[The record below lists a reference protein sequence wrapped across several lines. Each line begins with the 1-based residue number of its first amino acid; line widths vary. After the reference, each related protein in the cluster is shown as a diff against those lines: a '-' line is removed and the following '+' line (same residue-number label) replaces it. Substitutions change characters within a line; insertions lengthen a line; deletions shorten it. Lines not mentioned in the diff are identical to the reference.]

1 MGKRVQQINNLVI
14 EVDDKGFYSAK
25 NPRGEVIFRTMQLD
39 EIQYKC
45 KMCKDYIEKSE
56 IKLKRTEKPMFAV
69 LCGKSQTYMTMVLCK
84 SEKEAKN
91 FMKVDV
97 QEKVRS
103 GEVLLEYKN
112 AADVYDRLESV
123 IVGVNYVTRA
133 ENGVLHW
140 WRIVTEDEIK
150 SIK

>member
-25 NPRGEVIFRTMQLD
+25 NSRGEVIFRAKQLD

-45 KMCKDYIEKSE
+45 KMCKDYIEKVG
-56 IKLKRTEKPMFAV
+56 IKLKRTEKPMYAV
-69 LCGKSQTYMTMVLCK
+69 LCGESQTCMTMVLCK

-112 AADVYDRLESV
+112 AADVYNRLESV

-133 ENGVLHW
+133 ENGILHW